1 MTCTGAMATGLTS
14 LRGNLLAQSH
24 DCGHNWETLRIQLVV
39 PREGNRYLKTC
50 GPGEDQLIPILSE
63 KGIGI
68 SVFGRP
74 TPDFPPYQGVP
85 ERITE
90 DELMRTSN
98 SAMEWVNTWSKN
110 MTQYGT
116 PGFMGSGSIARML
129 VDTKEGYL
137 CEGANWVYNDPA
149 NHAIHG
155 PMTDQVFAC
164 GNFFVNSKLK
174 VKAEAGIGAGYNRAK
189 RAWKLLIDR
198 QYDCCMMEAPPHKG
212 AENMPYFGAGI
223 SLPYLMSIFRDHGNL
238 SPQEGRISNYVP
250 EERGQEA
257 LCIHGLVY
265 YTKGSTICN
274 IVENHTDLFSCLW
287 MTFGQPCIS
296 PFLPVYIG
304 VNALPEDITRVSNPV
319 ASIFEDLR
327 LAVEFHQEYAEKIK
341 QYWTFFEIQTI
352 EEGLKTETAA
362 AVLAEKGDTAGARG
376 TLTDFV
382 NKKWAEA
389 TYMGKKWV
397 NILKDLP
404 ISA

>member
-24 DCGHNWETLRIQLVV
+24 DCGHNWENLRIQLVV

-85 ERITE
+85 ECVTE

-137 CEGANWVYNDPA
+137 CEGANWIYNDPA

-296 PFLPVYIG
+296 PFLPVYI
-304 VNALPEDITRVSNPV
+304 
-319 ASIFEDLR
+319 IF
-327 LAVEFHQEYAEKIK
+327 
-341 QYWTFFEIQTI
+341 
-352 EEGLKTETAA
+352 
-362 AVLAEKGDTAGARG
+362 
-376 TLTDFV
+376 
-382 NKKWAEA
+382 
-389 TYMGKKWV
+389 
-397 NILKDLP
+397 
-404 ISA
+404 